1 MEIMVGVSSKHAMQD
16 TLNLL
21 SNFQLLYLTN
31 DDQQWAQ
38 HQIQQLR
45 FSHHVTTNDCLIASV
60 AHRLQIS
67 LYTHNLKDMTPML
80 GNLAI
85 KPYA

>member
-1 MEIMVGVSSKHAMQD
+1 MEIMIGVSSKRAMQD

-21 SNFQLLYLTN
+21 GNFQLFYLTD

-38 HQIQQLR
+38 KQIQQLR

-60 AHRLQIS
+60 AYRLQIP